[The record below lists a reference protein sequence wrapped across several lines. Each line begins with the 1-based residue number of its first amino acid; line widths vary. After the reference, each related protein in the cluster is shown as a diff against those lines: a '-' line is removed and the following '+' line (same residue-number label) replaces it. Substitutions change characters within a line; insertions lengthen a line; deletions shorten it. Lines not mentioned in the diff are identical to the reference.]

1 MKFSI
6 YFTPNGL
13 TQNDVAGQPV
23 LVVDVLR
30 TTTTIVTALGNG
42 AKAVLPAET
51 AADAIQLSNNL
62 ERDDILLAGEQG
74 DEPIEGFQCGNSP
87 LEMTAD
93 KVKDMSLVMTTTNGT
108 RALLAADYGGPVFV
122 GAVINFSA
130 AAAAAKAAFEE
141 SGELII
147 LCGGRDRRFALEDA
161 YVAGRFA
168 RSILPS
174 RARGVGIDDATIAAL
189 QLVRRYG
196 DRWKTAVN
204 ASAAARHLKEK
215 GMAKDVAAST
225 EVDVFDIVPR
235 YAERQVKV

>member
-13 TQNDVAGQPV
+13 TQNDVAGHPV

-42 AKAVLPAET
+42 AKAVLPAE
-51 AADAIQLSNNL
+51 AAAEAIQLSNNL
-62 ERDDILLAGEQG
+62 ERDYILLAGEQG
-74 DEPIEGFQCGNSP
+74 YEPIEGFQCGNSP

-93 KVKDMSLVMTTTNGT
+93 QVKDMSLVMTTTNGT
-108 RALLAADYGGPVFV
+108 QALLATEPGGPVFV
-122 GAVINFSA
+122 GAIINFSA

-141 SGELII
+141 AGQLII
-147 LCGGRDRRFALEDA
+147 LCGGSERRFALEDA

-168 RSILPS
+168 RAILPS
-174 RARGVGIDDATIAAL
+174 RARGVKIDDATIAAL

-204 ASAAARHLKEK
+204 ASAAARSLKEL

-225 EVDVFDIVPR
+225 DVDVVDIVPR

>member
-13 TQNDVAGQPV
+13 TQNDVAGHPV

-42 AKAVLPAET
+42 AKAVLPAEA

-74 DEPIEGFQCGNSP
+74 YEPIEGFQCGNSP

-108 RALLAADYGGPVFV
+108 RALLATEPGGPVFV
-122 GAVINFSA
+122 GAIINFSA

-141 SGELII
+141 AGQLII
-147 LCGGRDRRFALEDA
+147 LCGGSERRFALEDA

-168 RSILPS
+168 RAILPS
-174 RARGVGIDDATIAAL
+174 RARGVKIDDATIAAL

-204 ASAAARHLKEK
+204 ASAAARSLKEL

-225 EVDVFDIVPR
+225 DVDAFDIGPR

>member
-1 MKFSI
+1 MVI
-6 YFTPNGL
+6 
-13 TQNDVAGQPV
+13 
-23 LVVDVLR
+23 DVLR
-30 TTTTIVTALGNG
+30 STTTIVTALGNG

-51 AADAIQLSNNL
+51 AADAIKLSNNL

-74 DEPIEGFQCGNSP
+74 YEQIEGFQWGNSP

-108 RALLAADYGGPVFV
+108 RALLAAESGGPVFV

-130 AAAAAKAAFEE
+130 VVAAAKAAFEE
-141 SGELII
+141 AGELII
-147 LCGGRDRRFALEDA
+147 LCGGRERRFALEDA

-168 RSILPS
+168 RQILPS
-174 RARGVGIDDATIAAL
+174 RARGVEIDDATIAAL

-196 DRWKTAVN
+196 ERWTTAIN
-204 ASAAARHLKEK
+204 ASAAARTLKEL
-215 GMAKDVAAST
+215 GMTKDVAAST
-225 EVDVFDIVPR
+225 DVDVFDIGPR